1 MNKMKIVIAYDGSS
15 YADAAL
21 DDLRRAGLP
30 RETEA
35 LVISVADV
43 WSWPPPGK
51 DTWPSSAE
59 GRDIFGLRK
68 AQEESAQAI
77 EEARRL
83 AVQAA
88 ARVQAAFPSWHVEA
102 EGYGDSPAWAV
113 IKQASERGSD
123 LVVVGTQGRSALNR
137 FMLGSVSQKVL
148 YEAGCSVRVA
158 RRSARGDDSPPRLV
172 IGMDGSPDAEAALNA
187 VAARDW
193 PRGTEARVIAAQS
206 PLAPLAFSHFI
217 QPIALAGRE
226 YIADRSLFAQKV
238 VDAAA
243 ERLRQAGLVAAPLVI
258 EGDAKRVLIDE
269 AERWGADCIFVG
281 ARGLRRLERFL
292 LGSVSSS
299 VAAGASCSVEV
310 VRSPEAASAS
320 PDREG
325 SR

>member
-1 MNKMKIVIAYDGSS
+1 MNILIAYDGSI

-30 RETEA
+30 QEAEA

-43 WSWPPPGK
+43 WSWPPPDK
-51 DTWPSSAE
+51 DARPSSAE
-59 GRDIFGLRK
+59 ERDIFGLRK

-77 EEARRL
+77 EEARQL

-113 IKQASERGSD
+113 IKQASERGAD

-137 FMLGSVSQKVL
+137 FMLGSVSQRVL
-148 YEAGCSVRVA
+148 YEARSSVRVA
-158 RRSARGDDSPPRLV
+158 RRRARGDDSPPRLV

-187 VAARDW
+187 VAARNW
-193 PRGTEARVIAAQS
+193 PHGTEVRVIAAHS

-226 YIADRSLFAQKV
+226 YIADRSLFAQQV
-238 VDAAA
+238 VDTAA
-243 ERLRQAGLVAAPLVI
+243 ERLRQAGLMASPLVI

-269 AERWGADCIFVG
+269 AERWEADCIFVG

-320 PDREG
+320 SDRER

>member
-1 MNKMKIVIAYDGSS
+1 MKILIAYDGSS
-15 YADAAL
+15 YADAAV

-30 RETEA
+30 SEAEA

-43 WSWPPPGK
+43 WSWPAPDK

-59 GRDIFGLRK
+59 ERDIFGLRK

-77 EEARRL
+77 EEARQL
-83 AVQAA
+83 VAQAT

-113 IKQASERGSD
+113 IKQASERGAD
-123 LVVVGTQGRSALNR
+123 LIVVGTQGRSALDR

-148 YEAGCSVRVA
+148 YEARCSVRVA
-158 RRSARGDDSPPRLV
+158 RRSTRRDDSPPRLI
-172 IGMDGSPDAEAALNA
+172 IGMDGSADAEAALNA

-193 PRGTEARVIAAQS
+193 PRGTEVRVIAAHS

-238 VDAAA
+238 VEASA
-243 ERLRQAGLVAAPLVI
+243 ERLRQAGLIASSLVK
-258 EGDAKRVLIDE
+258 EGSPKQVLIDE

-320 PDREG
+320 SDREAN
-325 SR
+325 